1 MGIFDGVETSEDLP
15 AGDNRPAEDAWTI
28 DMHIRLESLTLANQD
43 AVRGG
48 VSADQII
55 GRAEIFADYIK
66 NGEIHAEA

>member
-1 MGIFDGVETSEDLP
+1 
-15 AGDNRPAEDAWTI
+15 
-28 DMHIRLESLTLANQD
+28 MHIRLESLTLANQD

-66 NGEIHAEA
+66 NGEIHA